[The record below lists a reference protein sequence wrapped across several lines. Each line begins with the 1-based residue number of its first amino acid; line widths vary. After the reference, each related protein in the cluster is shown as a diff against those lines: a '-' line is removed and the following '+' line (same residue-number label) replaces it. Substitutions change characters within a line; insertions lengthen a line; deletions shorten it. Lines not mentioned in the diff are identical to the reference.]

1 MAVTIEPAEKKYV
14 DLPLTEFPVKEDTK
28 KRMMDINSVLMP
40 VVTQYNSYFAQGNL
54 AACNDLIKNNPDV
67 LDCFFNAEKWNWTRD
82 AIIALQRFYLEDV
95 VTFINAVAQNTVG
108 IEDNPADEQA
118 SLVAYSAAKVNSL
131 FDRFRSIRDVT
142 IPVSGFENN
151 VFTYHNDKILAG
163 YAPEVRFS
171 EESIPVAVKAR
182 VIVKT
187 YDGYMTFKVKKM
199 PAADLFIESISL
211 MAV

>member
-95 VTFINAVAQNTVG
+95 VTFINAVAQNAIG

-118 SLVAYSAAKVNSL
+118 GLVAYSAAKVNSL

>member
-67 LDCFFNAEKWNWTRD
+67 LDCFFNAEKWNWARD

-108 IEDNPADEQA
+108 IEDNPADGQA

-171 EESIPVAVKAR
+171 EESIPVAVKAGI
-182 VIVKT
+182 IVKT